1 MVTLI
6 DHRHD
11 AAETS
16 GTVMVVMIRW
26 AWFVMRSAG
35 HGVLMMM
42 IVLMHLC
49 DDIAGVGC
57 KGSTVHANEHAE
69 NHDGL
74 EKNSHVVAP
83 KIDLRAC
90 GSRHFAPGPFLDMIR
105 HRGFVEICLLPLV
118 MAFCDR
124 C

>member
-49 DDIAGVGC
+49 DDIARVGC
-57 KGSTVHANEHAE
+57 KGSTVHANQHAE

-90 GSRHFAPGPFLDMIR
+90 GSRHFAPPGLFLT
-105 HRGFVEICLLPLV
+105 
-118 MAFCDR
+118 
-124 C
+124 